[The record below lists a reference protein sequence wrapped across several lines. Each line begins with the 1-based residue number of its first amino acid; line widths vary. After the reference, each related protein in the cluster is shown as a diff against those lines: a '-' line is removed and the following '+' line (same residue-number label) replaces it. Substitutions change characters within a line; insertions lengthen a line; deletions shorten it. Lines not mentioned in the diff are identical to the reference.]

1 MSKRKNYQ
9 VKDGRVTVKNISAY
23 WLDDITVQE
32 TIHGTTY
39 IVDGSYEG
47 NSHEKNKNFS
57 DIFPSIFVITLEG
70 LKSERKAGARHQR
83 SRGGD
88 NL

>member
-9 VKDGRVTVKNISAY
+9 LKDGLVTVKNISAY
-23 WLDDITVQE
+23 WLDDIVVQE

-47 NSHEKNKNFS
+47 TETLTSKLKRILANKEKRINQ
-57 DIFPSIFVITLEG
+57 G
-70 LKSERKAGARHQR
+70 M
-83 SRGGD
+83 
-88 NL
+88 

>member
-32 TIHGTTY
+32 IIHGTTY

-47 NSHEKNKNFS
+47 TE
-57 DIFPSIFVITLEG
+57 TLTSK
-70 LKSERKAGARHQR
+70 LKRILANEEMRADYEAPDSV
-83 SRGGD
+83 
-88 NL
+88 

>member
-9 VKDGRVTVKNISAY
+9 VKDGLVTVKNISAY
-23 WLDDITVQE
+23 WLDDIVVQE

-47 NSHEKNKNFS
+47 TE
-57 DIFPSIFVITLEG
+57 TLTSK
-70 LKSERKAGARHQR
+70 LKRILANEEMRADYEAPDSV
-83 SRGGD
+83 
-88 NL
+88 

>member
-9 VKDGRVTVKNISAY
+9 VKDGLVTVKNISAY
-23 WLDDITVQE
+23 WLDDIVVQE

-47 NSHEKNKNFS
+47 TE
-57 DIFPSIFVITLEG
+57 TLTSK
-70 LKSERKAGARHQR
+70 LKRILANEEMRADYEALDSV
-83 SRGGD
+83 
-88 NL
+88 

>member
-9 VKDGRVTVKNISAY
+9 LKDGLVTVKNISAY
-23 WLDDITVQE
+23 WLDDIVVQE

-47 NSHEKNKNFS
+47 TETLTSKPKRILANEEKRADHGPS
-57 DIFPSIFVITLEG
+57 DSV
-70 LKSERKAGARHQR
+70 
-83 SRGGD
+83 
-88 NL
+88 

>member
-1 MSKRKNYQ
+1 MSERKNYQ

-32 TIHGTTY
+32 IIHGTTY

-47 NSHEKNKNFS
+47 TE
-57 DIFPSIFVITLEG
+57 TLTSK
-70 LKSERKAGARHQR
+70 LKRIPANEEMRADYEAPDSV
-83 SRGGD
+83 
-88 NL
+88 

>member
-9 VKDGRVTVKNISAY
+9 VKNGLVTVKNISAY
-23 WLDDITVQE
+23 WLDDIVVQE

-47 NSHEKNKNFS
+47 TE
-57 DIFPSIFVITLEG
+57 TLTSK
-70 LKSERKAGARHQR
+70 LKRILVNEEMRADYEAPDSV
-83 SRGGD
+83 
-88 NL
+88 